1 MLRLFIPLLVGL
13 IFFASCEQKSV
24 SNEQLSIIPKPDVV
38 SVNQGSFR
46 IDDGT
51 TLLVKG
57 ISYERQVLIQAYI
70 QEAIQINLPFEKK
83 GAEKAIQFE
92 IDPDQKEGYQLSVSR
107 SGVSIKAD
115 TEIMLM
121 YGMQSLRQLLY
132 MHGQEL
138 PFVEIQDNA
147 SFQWRGM
154 LLDCSRH
161 FMEKEFVKRYI
172 DLLALYKMNVLHWH
186 LTEDQGWR
194 IEIDKYPKL
203 TEIGAW
209 RDDGNGGK
217 YGGFYTKEDIREIVA
232 YATVRGVE
240 VVPEIELPGHSQA
253 ALAAYPQ
260 FSCTGGPFEVETEW
274 GVFKEIYCAGNDST
288 FFFLEDVLT
297 EVMEMFPSK
306 YIHIGGDEVP
316 KYRWEHCEKCQK
328 RIAIEGLFDEHE
340 LQSYFIKRVSNFLKS
355 NGKQLIGWDEIL
367 EGGLPENAIVQ
378 SWRGFEGAKEAVG
391 LGHQAIV
398 SPTSHAYFDYGLNDI
413 DMERVYDFNPIPE
426 GAKEKE
432 RQLILGGECNM
443 WSERAPQEKVDSK
456 VFPRIL
462 AMAEVLWSG
471 AEGKDYEGFR
481 ERVAKHYK
489 MLDQLGVTYGFE
501 TVPVK
506 ITTETRDS
514 KLFALLDSY
523 DDGISIFYDQAGS
536 RNQYEG
542 AIQIDEPSNW
552 SITFERN
559 GTVYNDTILQQFEPH
574 LANGLP
580 LQIEHSYN
588 DNYTAG
594 GDMGLTDGKKGSTH
608 FRDGNWQGYW
618 GHDVN
623 LIVDLGVEREIN
635 QLSSGFLQYNNAWI
649 FFPENVTYSVSQD
662 GSEYERVGV
671 KSTAINPKDKE
682 QQTQEFTVTLDQ
694 SKSARFVKMEAKNL
708 GVCPEWHDAAG
719 SKAWLFVDEF
729 SIK

>member
-1 MLRLFIPLLVGL
+1 FIQRKL
-13 IFFASCEQKSV
+13 
-24 SNEQLSIIPKPDVV
+24 N
-38 SVNQGSFR
+38 R
-46 IDDGT
+46 
-51 TLLVKG
+51 
-57 ISYERQVLIQAYI
+57 
-70 QEAIQINLPFEKK
+70 NL
-83 GAEKAIQFE
+83 A
-92 IDPDQKEGYQLSVSR
+92 EGYQLTVSG
-107 SGVSIKAD
+107 SGVSIKAN
-115 TEIMLM
+115 TEITLM
-121 YGMQSLRQLLY
+121 HGLQSLRQLLY
-132 MHGQEL
+132 LHGQEL

-209 RDDGNGGK
+209 RDDDNGGK

-288 FFFLEDVLT
+288 FFFLEDVLR
-297 EVMEMFPSK
+297 EVMELFPSK

-316 KYRWEHCEKCQK
+316 KYRWEHCEKCQR
-328 RIAIEGLFDEHE
+328 RIAIEGLHDEHE
-340 LQSYFIKRVSNFLKS
+340 LQSYFIKRVSNFLKA
-355 NGKQLIGWDEIL
+355 NDKQLIGWDEIL

-426 GAKEKE
+426 GAKEEDKS
-432 RQLILGGECNM
+432 LILGGECNM

-481 ERVAKHYK
+481 ERVVKHYK

-506 ITTETRDS
+506 ITTETKDS
-514 KLFALLDSY
+514 KLFASLDSY
-523 DDGISIFYDQAGS
+523 DDGISIFYSQNGS
-536 RNQYEG
+536 RNQYED

-552 SITFERN
+552 S
-559 GTVYNDTILQQFEPH
+559 
-574 LANGLP
+574 
-580 LQIEHSYN
+580 
-588 DNYTAG
+588 
-594 GDMGLTDGKKGSTH
+594 
-608 FRDGNWQGYW
+608 
-618 GHDVN
+618 
-623 LIVDLGVEREIN
+623 
-635 QLSSGFLQYNNAWI
+635 
-649 FFPENVTYSVSQD
+649 
-662 GSEYERVGV
+662 
-671 KSTAINPKDKE
+671 
-682 QQTQEFTVTLDQ
+682 
-694 SKSARFVKMEAKNL
+694 
-708 GVCPEWHDAAG
+708 
-719 SKAWLFVDEF
+719 
-729 SIK
+729 